1 MIQFDSFMISKGSNR
16 IILSANLTIVFDSA
30 TQENYAPGYPS
41 FWDEYLLSKIAIEN
55 YDIVQLFAHIIPKN
69 ERSRISDYKKVWGL
83 SGITKGLFDLSYS
96 TDSQS
101 VYLGMTRAYGE
112 EGFRDNSSSLLL
124 LLPKNLQFDGSMLL
138 QLFAQHRCCFT
149 ANEISTVISDMCQQI
164 PNAVG
169 LWYNITESAILT
181 IFGNDVSALFLD
193 KDLSVL
199 ENIPA
204 NVSPA
209 FRMPFCNLLHR
220 TGDGS
225 LS

>member
-1 MIQFDSFMISKGSNR
+1 MIQFDSFMTSKGSDR

-96 TDSQS
+96 TDSRTI
-101 VYLGMTRAYGE
+101 YLGVSRAYGE

-124 LLPKNLQFDGSMLL
+124 LLPKDLQLDGSVLL
-138 QLFAQHRCCFT
+138 RLFAQHRCCFT
-149 ANEISTVISDMCQQI
+149 TNEISNVISDVCRQI
-164 PNAVG
+164 PNAIG
-169 LWYNITESAILT
+169 LWYNVSESAILT
-181 IFGNDVSALFLD
+181 IFCNDIGALFLD
-193 KDLSVL
+193 KELSSL
-199 ENIPA
+199 ENTPA

-209 FRMPFCNLLHR
+209 FRMPFCNLL
-220 TGDGS
+220 G
-225 LS
+225 